1 MMIKKSI
8 HKNKARVGN
17 RRRIWCCLT
26 VIMSC
31 GFLMLSGCLSVPKH
45 QQRLVSK
52 PNMQFSGSAVFSY
65 QDRLLSQ
72 FESGST
78 SFKGGQSAN
87 CGSCTAGGTR

>member
-1 MMIKKSI
+1 MIKISI
-8 HKNKARVGN
+8 NKIKIRTGSRCRA
-17 RRRIWCCLT
+17 CLCLA
-26 VIMSC
+26 VIMFCSI
-31 GFLMLSGCLSVPKH
+31 LMISGCLSVPKH

-78 SFKGGQSAN
+78 SFKGGESGN